1 MELRFRN
8 VTKCTPNLYDEF
20 LEFHNKKYKLRD
32 ISTLLLIFVVVAY
45 MVIFNI
51 IYHNY
56 FIALVMTIIAII
68 YFLFNLNYEKKV
80 VKKELKSSK
89 MKNQEEI
96 EFRFYN
102 YVLIVVSKKG
112 KKKIRYHK
120 LYRVN
125 SDNQNFYLYL
135 DKTHALIVS
144 KSGFIKGSAKDFK
157 IFISKKCRFKY
168 SD

>member
-51 IYHNY
+51 VYHNY
-56 FIALVMTIIAII
+56 IIAIFI
-68 YFLFNLNYEKKV
+68 TVIGIVGYIFNNNYQKKV
-80 VKKELKSSK
+80 VRKERKSSK
-89 MKNQEEI
+89 IRNQEEI
-96 EFRFYN
+96 DFRFYN
-102 YVLIVVSKKG
+102 YVFIVISKKG

-125 SDNQNFYLYL
+125 GDNQNFYLYL

-144 KSGFIKGSAKDFK
+144 KSGFIKGNAKDFK
-157 IFISKKCRFKY
+157 TFISKKCRFKY